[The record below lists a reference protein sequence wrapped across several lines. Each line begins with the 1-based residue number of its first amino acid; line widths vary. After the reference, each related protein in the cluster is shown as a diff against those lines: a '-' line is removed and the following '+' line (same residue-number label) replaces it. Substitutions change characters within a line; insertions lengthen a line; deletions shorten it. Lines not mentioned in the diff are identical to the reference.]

1 MICATRRQAGRA
13 AVLLASLAIAAALA
27 VALAACSGAGGARS
41 ARQAE
46 GEAVYKLVIERAEGY
61 DGGKISACVELVVEP
76 IDANNLYLIKKGIKR
91 FTADFENAIADYNGP
106 DSGDSAKALR
116 RANKTSKDNF
126 KYRLSKVGFNERLDY
141 AVLYE
146 LDNINPDLGHGSFI
160 FLRKDGGA
168 WVIDSEVMK

>member
-1 MICATRRQAGRA
+1 MICATRRANGRA
-13 AVLLASLAIAAALA
+13 IVLLASLALSVSLATALA
-27 VALAACSGAGGARS
+27 SCSGGAGN

-46 GEAVYKLVIERAEGY
+46 SEAIYKQVIERAESY

-76 IDANNLYLIKKGIKR
+76 IDANNLYLVKKGLR
-91 FTADFENAIADYNGP
+91 HFTADFEKAIADYNGP

-116 RANKTSKDNF
+116 RANKTSKDNL

-146 LDNINPDLGHGSFI
+146 LDNINPDLGHGTFV

>member
-1 MICATRRQAGRA
+1 MRRQRGRA
-13 AVLLASLAIAAALA
+13 AVLLASLAIAAAS
-27 VALAACSGAGGARS
+27 CSGGTGARS
-41 ARQAE
+41 ARQIE
-46 GEAVYKLVIERAEGY
+46 GEAIYKQVIERAEGY

-76 IDANNLYLIKKGIKR
+76 IDANNLYLVKKGLR
-91 FTADFENAIADYNGP
+91 HFTADFEKAIADYNGP

-126 KYRLSKVGFNERLDY
+126 KYRLSKIGFNERLDY